1 MKKILS
7 IAILA
12 LLFSGCVSSP
22 VTGILY
28 TGTTHPG
35 VGSGGVVDNNV
46 KTTKIGTSTCSSIL
60 GTFAFGDCSVHTAKQ
75 NGNITKVNS
84 VDHEA
89 TSIYLF
95 YSSYSTI
102 VRGE

>member
-22 VTGILY
+22 VTGALY
-28 TGTTHPG
+28 TSTTHSG
-35 VGSGGVVDNNV
+35 VGSGGIVDNNI
-46 KTTKIGTSTCSSIL
+46 KTTKVGTSTCSSIL
-60 GTFAFGDCSVHTAKQ
+60 GLFAFGDCSVNTAKQ

-89 TSIYLF
+89 ISYYVF

-102 VRGE
+102 VRGN